1 MKDVI
6 NNIKEKAQEVMP
18 DKDTVVEKTH
28 RAGEAVKAAAEEVR
42 SRASDTKESIEDR
55 INRLDVELETAIDAY
70 NAAYTMMNDN
80 GMSLYLQ
87 RIRSIDLIENVEHLI
102 NSIANHPKSF
112 DKDLGEIRVHKEGFT
127 HACEFAREEL
137 KAAEQSAG
145 GAGAGIAAGAGVACL
160 APTAAMWIA
169 TTFGTASTGAAIST
183 LSGAATTNAALA
195 WLGGGALAA
204 GGNGIAGGSALLAM
218 AGPVGWGIAGATILT
233 SILLFA
239 SKKGKLNKKK
249 NEEIIKV
256 KENTEAVK
264 EAGARVGAIASQ
276 TISLRNELNEMYQK
290 SLSMFDCDF
299 LSLSE
304 EQQMSFGTLVNN
316 TKSLSALLETNI

>member
-1 MKDVI
+1 M
-6 NNIKEKAQEVMP
+6 
-18 DKDTVVEKTH
+18 
-28 RAGEAVKAAAEEVR
+28 
-42 SRASDTKESIEDR
+42 
-55 INRLDVELETAIDAY
+55 
-70 NAAYTMMNDN
+70 
-80 GMSLYLQ
+80 
-87 RIRSIDLIENVEHLI
+87 
-102 NSIANHPKSF
+102 
-112 DKDLGEIRVHKEGFT
+112 
-127 HACEFAREEL
+127 
-137 KAAEQSAG
+137 
-145 GAGAGIAAGAGVACL
+145 
-160 APTAAMWIA
+160 
-169 TTFGTASTGAAIST
+169 
-183 LSGAATTNAALA
+183 
-195 WLGGGALAA
+195 AA

-239 SKKGKLNKKK
+239 SKKGKLNKK

-304 EQQMSFGTLVNN
+304 EQQMSLGTLVNN